1 MNYLTSAPEIGER
14 MRNARKRAG
23 LTQAEVAEKMDLSIN
38 YVSDL
43 ENGKK
48 NMSLI
53 TIASLCQCYQL
64 SADYFLF
71 GIEKSENELTLEE
84 ILTYISTLSTPM
96 LHHLNSYVSSLLS
109 LREEEKT
116 ESRKMTTKRT
126 VKNA

>member
-23 LTQAEVAEKMDLSIN
+23 LTQAEVAEKMNLSIN

-71 GIEKSENELTLEE
+71 GIEKSEKELTLEE
-84 ILTYISTLSTPM
+84 ILTYISTLSTPT
-96 LHHLNSYVSSLLS
+96 LDHLNSYVSSLLS

-126 VKNA
+126 AKNA

>member
-71 GIEKSENELTLEE
+71 GIEKSEKELTLEE
-84 ILTYISTLSTPM
+84 ILTYISTLSTPT

-116 ESRKMTTKRT
+116 ESP
-126 VKNA
+126 